1 MGSSSASS
9 RVYLRRSLRGFFRLR
24 DRRAGGTARL
34 GALEGQ
40 GLALKERATY
50 DRMIAHQRD
59 EHRRGARCWNP
70 SSLARPHRLAF
81 AFRDDDGLNLDAEHL
96 ALVCP
101 GERPLRLVGRGP
113 SEQRGVPGPGAVLT
127 TSASSAS
134 CARPVYRSSTRSRAG
149 SRFGECVSFA
159 ELQAITD
166 LTLKQITSL
175 FGRYSSALSGL
186 VARRRC

>member
-1 MGSSSASS
+1 
-9 RVYLRRSLRGFFRLR
+9 
-24 DRRAGGTARL
+24 
-34 GALEGQ
+34 
-40 GLALKERATY
+40 LKERATY

-70 SSLARPHRLAF
+70 SSVARPHRLAF
-81 AFRDDDGLNLDAEHL
+81 AFRDDDGLNLDAKHL

-101 GERPLRLVGRGP
+101 SKRLCDLSAGGP
-113 SEQRGVPGPGAVLT
+113 ATTRRPGARGRIDYQRLLGELRE
-127 TSASSAS
+127 A
-134 CARPVYRSSTRSRAG
+134 CLPVVDSDAIKSG
-149 SRFGECVSFA
+149 QQIGECVSFA

-175 FGRYSSALSGL
+175 FGRYSSALSGR